1 MTVRSFA
8 AIGEVML
15 ELRPLVAGE
24 RRYGMAF
31 AGDTFNTAIALARLG
46 VDTGYATLL
55 GRDRFSDDIVAFAE
69 REGLDMGA
77 TRRVDFA
84 LPGLYLIENDEQGER
99 EFYYWRQNSA
109 ARQTLVS
116 RDGLDD
122 LLARLQPFDAVYLS
136 GITAAVMGLSA
147 EANFWSLI
155 EELHRQGKIL
165 LFDPNYRPRLWPDA
179 ATAAAW
185 CERIARHC
193 DWVFP
198 TFDDEKQLWGLNN
211 EEAVLA
217 HYRDLGV
224 EEIVLKCPN
233 ALAIARC
240 GSEVHRLASSYDG
253 PVMDTTGAGDA
264 FNAGYIAARLQGRE
278 IRNAL
283 AAAHKAAA
291 RVIAVAGAIPPA
303 GTCKED

>member
-1 MTVRSFA
+1 MTVRSVA

-15 ELRPLVAGE
+15 ELRPLAADK
-24 RRYGMAF
+24 RHYGMAF

-69 REGLDMGA
+69 REGLDMSITQRA
-77 TRRVDFA
+77 DST

-109 ARQTLVS
+109 ARQTLVN
-116 RDGLDD
+116 RDNLDQ
-122 LLARLQPFDAVYLS
+122 LLARLQPFDAIYFS
-136 GITAAVMGLSA
+136 GITAAVMGLPA

-155 EELHRQGKIL
+155 EELRRQGKTL

-233 ALAIARC
+233 AFAVARRDD
-240 GSEVHRLASSYDG
+240 EVHRLVSAYDG
-253 PVMDTTGAGDA
+253 PVVDTTGAGDA
-264 FNAGYIAARLQGRE
+264 FNAGYIAARLQGRDM
-278 IRNAL
+278 RDAL
-283 AAAHKAAA
+283 AAGHDSAAE
-291 RVIAVAGAIPPA
+291 VISVPGAIPGA
-303 GTCKED
+303 E

>member
-1 MTVRSFA
+1 MTVRSVA

-15 ELRPLVAGE
+15 ELRPLAAGE
-24 RRYGMAF
+24 RHYGMAF

-46 VDTGYATLL
+46 VDTGYVTLL

-77 TRRVDFA
+77 TRRVDSA

-116 RDGLDD
+116 RDSLDH
-122 LLARLQPFDAVYLS
+122 LLTRLQHFDAVYLS
-136 GITAAVMGLSA
+136 GITAAVMGLPA

-155 EELHRQGKIL
+155 EELRRQGKIL
-165 LFDPNYRPRLWPDA
+165 VFDPNYRPRLWPDA

-193 DWVFP
+193 GWVFP
-198 TFDDEKQLWGLNN
+198 TFDDEKQLWGLDT
-211 EEAVLA
+211 EKAVLA

-233 ALAIARC
+233 ALAVVQRGGEI
-240 GSEVHRLASSYDG
+240 HRLTSSYDG
-253 PVMDTTGAGDA
+253 PVVDTTGAGDA
-264 FNAGYIAARLQGRE
+264 FNAGYIAARLQGKE

-283 AAAHKAAA
+283 AAAHDSAAE
-291 RVIAVAGAIPPA
+291 VIVVSGAIPDA
-303 GTCKED
+303 G